1 MPHRFVL
8 ASLPLLLCGLTAC
21 RSPEPLGNL
30 RFSEHADAGAGDA
43 AAPPAFVPA
52 KLLPARF
59 QSTYVLRTPEGAERT
74 EIVTVIWDPEGG
86 ALRQST
92 IHYSAPGEA
101 SVERKSEDRLD
112 RGVHLLRGGDG
123 TFLPYPE
130 EGEWAARIGRDLG
143 AWSSLAS
150 SLGLQPGATAAP
162 ATQDGRPVT
171 RLQLL
176 GGQAGATG
184 TLLLDPARGTL
195 LAVTIAQQ
203 RQGDEVSYQAQLGPA
218 PPESLPLPA
227 VPEEARQATERPRSF
242 QRMAEHLRPYLDA
255 PLPGSREAQQAA
267 EREAKRGGKVRPA
280 PVPAP
285 VPQPELQPVEEAD

>member
-162 ATQDGRPVT
+162 ATMPTAGVAKPRPCDDACSDPSAPP
-171 RLQLL
+171 
-176 GGQAGATG
+176 G
-184 TLLLDPARGTL
+184 PARRPPSCANRSSPT
-195 LAVTIAQQ
+195 
-203 RQGDEVSYQAQLGPA
+203 PA
-218 PPESLPLPA
+218 PS
-227 VPEEARQATERPRSF
+227 
-242 QRMAEHLRPYLDA
+242 
-255 PLPGSREAQQAA
+255 
-267 EREAKRGGKVRPA
+267 
-280 PVPAP
+280 
-285 VPQPELQPVEEAD
+285 